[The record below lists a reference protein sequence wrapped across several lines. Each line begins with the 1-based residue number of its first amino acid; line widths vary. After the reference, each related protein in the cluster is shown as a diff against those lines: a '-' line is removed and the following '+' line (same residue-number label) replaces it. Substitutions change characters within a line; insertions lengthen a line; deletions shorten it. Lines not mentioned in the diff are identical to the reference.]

1 MDEKTGIQAL
11 GRTEERAPDSKGRCK
26 RKEFEYVR
34 NGTTG
39 LMAAIDVG
47 KGRIVQQML
56 HPSHTE
62 KYFDPFFQKTVEF
75 FPSEDEGSL
84 SQTTSTLTCLKV

>member
-56 HPSHTE
+56 HPTHTSNPLGIHP
-62 KYFDPFFQKTVEF
+62 KALLGIKSDRKLV
-75 FPSEDEGSL
+75 
-84 SQTTSTLTCLKV
+84 C